1 MKRLI
6 TGGAR
11 SGKSNF
17 AESLYQNNSEVTYV
31 ATSIYDENDL
41 EMIDRIKKHQMQR
54 NPLWKTVEAT
64 YYLDIKADYL
74 LLDCLALFT
83 SNVLYLYTK
92 DLNFIDSETFD
103 QVLNH
108 IKTEINK
115 LINNNQSIIFV
126 TNEVG
131 LGLVPINHLER
142 TYRDLLGKVN
152 IYVASKVDE
161 VYLVTCGIPLK
172 IKGEN

>member
-11 SGKSNF
+11 SGKSSF
-17 AESLYQNNSEVTYV
+17 AESLYQNDNVTYI
-31 ATSIYDENDL
+31 ATSIYDEDDY
-41 EMIDRIKKHQMQR
+41 EMIDRIKKHQLQR
-54 NPLWKTVEAT
+54 NSLWKTVEVD
-64 YYLDIKADYL
+64 YYLDIKADYI

-83 SNVLYLYTK
+83 SNVLYSYTK
-92 DLNFIDSETFD
+92 DLDLIDSKIFD
-103 QVLNH
+103 QILNH
-108 IKTEINK
+108 LKNEITK
-115 LINNNQSIIFV
+115 LIDNNKDIIFV

-142 TYRDLLGKVN
+142 VYRDLLGKVN

>member
-1 MKRLI
+1 MRRLI

-17 AESLYQNNSEVTYV
+17 AESLYQNNNKVTYI
-31 ATSIYDENDL
+31 ATSIYDEYDF
-41 EMIDRIKKHQMQR
+41 EMIDRIKKHQIQR
-54 NPLWKTVEAT
+54 NPSWKTVEIT
-64 YYLDIKADYL
+64 YYLDIKADYI

-83 SNVLYLYTK
+83 SNVLYSYTK
-92 DLNFIDSETFD
+92 DLDFIDSNTFD

-108 IKTEINK
+108 IKNEIDK
-115 LINNNQSIIFV
+115 LINNNQNIIFV

-152 IYVASKVDE
+152 IYVASRVAE